1 MSAGGTGRFVPSDNH
16 AVSNFPKK
24 FLSFLGFL
32 YFFIAKLTNVKY
44 NITKEV
50 IQMNLTK
57 QDLIDI
63 IATTAQTTE
72 KTAKAFLSAYTQAV
86 MEALS
91 RGDSVQLIGFGKFKV
106 RTRSARKG
114 RNPKTGEALDI
125 PAKTVPVFR
134 PGATMK
140 RAAAKAP

>member
-1 MSAGGTGRFVPSDNH
+1 
-16 AVSNFPKK
+16 
-24 FLSFLGFL
+24 
-32 YFFIAKLTNVKY
+32 
-44 NITKEV
+44 
-50 IQMNLTK
+50 MNLTK